1 MADAGNEKLTPLERE
16 IIEKANVDVDNP
28 PDLSSTQLG
37 KELTEQYTKAR
48 VRTDEEDVQAAAVAP
63 EVVDLDALDP
73 DKRAEII
80 SAITSAHNQ
89 EEQAKQ
95 QKAKSDAIPDYIKT
109 TPGLAAAYTVAA
121 DNAPPVIVDDLDE
134 EDEEEEVEPVATE
147 QPPVPTAEKEEQKP
161 VSGAAI
167 KQAKCPKCN
176 HQLDQ
181 PVIEVS
187 DEDKYAFI
195 AATIGGQRFTK
206 EYRFFDGNIR
216 AVFRELTP
224 KEANFALKQLDID
237 NKNGDIVGEYDY
249 FRKLVDYRLVMSLS
263 LFQRTDK
270 APVEL
275 AEVSTLK
282 YDKTKE
288 ETPIPGLAQF
298 VENDIFI
305 TEHVRRTV
313 GVSFMRFQ
321 RLVEIL
327 EARSEDAGFFTMT
340 ESQP

>member
-48 VRTDEEDVQAAAVAP
+48 IRTDEEDVQAAAVAP

-80 SAITSAHNQ
+80 SAITAAHNQ

-95 QKAKSDAIPDYIKT
+95 QKAKSAAIPDYIKT
-109 TPGLAAAYTVAA
+109 NPGLAAAYKVAA
-121 DNAPPVIVDDLDE
+121 DNAQPIIVDDLDE
-134 EDEEEEVEPVATE
+134 EDEETE
-147 QPPVPTAEKEEQKP
+147 AAPVPTAEKEEQKP

-167 KQAKCPKCN
+167 KQAKCPRCN

-206 EYRFFDGNIR
+206 EYSFFDGNIR

-224 KEANFALKQLDID
+224 REANFALKQLDID
-237 NKNGDIVGEYDY
+237 TKNGDIVGEYDY
-249 FRKLVDYRLVMSLS
+249 FRKLIDYRLVMSLS

-275 AEVSTLK
+275 ADVSTLK
-282 YDKTKE
+282 YDETKE

-321 RLVEIL
+321 RLVEML